1 MSGRSARGW
10 RGSSRIAS
18 LTSLPRIGWVRFAV
32 GWLTAAIVALAALIL
47 FDLAD
52 TALLSSAH
60 WSGWGLLLI
69 FILQSLQGIRRLKAH
84 RSASLFLLLHLH
96 LGWIIA
102 LVFAVHA
109 GGFPE
114 GGFHRVQW
122 ITFVLLMGSGAIG
135 FCCERLGSLR
145 QREWDALPY
154 PRITQQRGVLAA
166 ESDAAFRNIV
176 TGGCPPLLAHLYA
189 QRVVPFLAGPAH
201 LWAHWTG
208 SRRPLEDLLIELD
221 YASSTVREDESF
233 LRLRQIVIEKDQL
246 DQRWALH
253 WLQRGWLFVH
263 VPAAA
268 VCAVLVLFHILFIH
282 AFGG

>member
-1 MSGRSARGW
+1 MSGRVARSL
-10 RGSSRIAS
+10 RTPSRIAPLIS
-18 LTSLPRIGWVRFAV
+18 LVRPRGARIAIGWLAAAV
-32 GWLTAAIVALAALIL
+32 VALAALIL
-47 FDLAD
+47 FDLVD
-52 TALLSSAH
+52 TALLDTAH
-60 WSGWGLLLI
+60 WSGWALFFV

-96 LGWIIA
+96 LGWLLA

-122 ITFVLLMGSGAIG
+122 VSFVLLMASGAVGII
-135 FCCERLGSLR
+135 CERLGSLR

-154 PRITQQRGVLAA
+154 PRIAQRRGMLAA
-166 ESDAAFRNIV
+166 ESDDAFRAIV
-176 TGGCPPLLAHLYA
+176 KTGCPSLLAHLYA

-201 LWAHWTG
+201 LWAHWTA
-208 SRRPLEDLLIELD
+208 SRRPLDDMLTELD
-221 YASSTVREDESF
+221 YAGSTVREDENF
-233 LRLRQIVIEKDQL
+233 DRLRAIVIEKDRL

-268 VCAVLVLFHILFIH
+268 VAAVLVLFHILFVH

>member
-1 MSGRSARGW
+1 MSVRGAKSAR
-10 RGSSRIAS
+10 SLSRIAS

-32 GWLTAAIVALAALIL
+32 GWLTAAIVALAAIVL

-69 FILQSLQGIRRLKAH
+69 FVLQSLQGIRRLKAH

-154 PRITQQRGVLAA
+154 PRIGQRRGVLAA
-166 ESDAAFRNIV
+166 ESDAAFGKIV
-176 TGGCPPLLAHLYA
+176 TGDCPPLLAHLYA
-189 QRVVPFLAGPAH
+189 QRVVPFLAEPAH

-268 VCAVLVLFHILFIH
+268 VCAVLVLFHIMFIH